1 MRVSIHD
8 LRALKADGKRFVMLT
23 AYDFPTAQILDRAG
37 VPVLLVGDSVGRNVL
52 GYPNELPVTM
62 DEMLHHV
69 KAVARGA
76 EHAMV
81 VGDMPFM
88 SFQASVEDGVR
99 NAGRMIKEGG
109 AHAVKVE
116 GAQFDLI
123 GRLVDVGIPVMA
135 HVGLTPQS
143 VYGLGGMKV
152 QGRGEA
158 GTKVLE
164 QAMQLEKAGAFA
176 IVLEAMPAE
185 LGTEITRSLQIPTIG
200 IGAGPGCDA
209 QVLIIHDLLGITEK
223 PPKLAK
229 AYANVRETMTEAVEA
244 FVQDVECRDVPRPRP
259 HVLLATAAARAWT
272 SAVPRRPPAIHSA
285 DGAFARYAHH
295 LARRRRPDRRR
306 GRGRHH
312 RRARALVAR
321 RPGGER
327 RGAGGAL
334 PGDRRRLLH
343 PLPQHRRHAPA
354 VRVRGPARRGGADP
368 PVRPAHVPVGPLLP
382 VGGTELPRARVVR
395 GMARRRRRLRARTA
409 VVGSPGT
416 QAPPCAARP
425 RRHVRPAPGHRPGPD
440 RLSALAAACTERRP
454 AHPCRVLAHLAAAL
468 DLRRRHHRPPA
479 RSPRGASGRPAA
491 TFAHPTRGS
500 PPRGRSRPP
509 GSSSCWPDPSP
520 TVPCSCRPTS
530 GSRSPSRSR
539 SWHSL
544 HRNAP
549 RPPVPVAPPTA
560 HRR

>member
-8 LRALKADGKRFVMLT
+8 LRALKADDKRFVMLT

-123 GRLVDVGIPVMA
+123 SRLVEIGIPVMA

-176 IVLEAMPAE
+176 VVLEAMPAE
-185 LGTEITRSLQIPTIG
+185 LGSEITRSLQVPTIG

-229 AYANVRETMTEAVEA
+229 AYANVRDTVTEAVGA
-244 FVQDVECRDVPRPRP
+244 FMEDVESG
-259 HVLLATAAARAWT
+259 T
-272 SAVPRRPPAIHSA
+272 
-285 DGAFARYAHH
+285 F
-295 LARRRRPDRRR
+295 PDED
-306 GRGRHH
+306 H
-312 RRARALVAR
+312 
-321 RPGGER
+321 
-327 RGAGGAL
+327 
-334 PGDRRRLLH
+334 
-343 PLPQHRRHAPA
+343 
-354 VRVRGPARRGGADP
+354 
-368 PVRPAHVPVGPLLP
+368 
-382 VGGTELPRARVVR
+382 TY
-395 GMARRRRRLRARTA
+395 
-409 VVGSPGT
+409 S
-416 QAPPCAARP
+416 
-425 RRHVRPAPGHRPGPD
+425 
-440 RLSALAAACTERRP
+440 
-454 AHPCRVLAHLAAAL
+454 
-468 DLRRRHHRPPA
+468 
-479 RSPRGASGRPAA
+479 
-491 TFAHPTRGS
+491 
-500 PPRGRSRPP
+500 
-509 GSSSCWPDPSP
+509 
-520 TVPCSCRPTS
+520 
-530 GSRSPSRSR
+530 
-539 SWHSL
+539 
-544 HRNAP
+544 
-549 RPPVPVAPPTA
+549 
-560 HRR
+560 